1 MIEAYLSP
9 TDIQAATLPLIVMF
23 WYELRGIKNRVERLE
38 DRLPPATLL
47 KAPRGGSPLR
57 A

>member
-38 DRLPPATLL
+38 DRLPPAMLPKT
-47 KAPRGGSPLR
+47 PPGGSPLR
-57 A
+57 D

>member
-38 DRLPPATLL
+38 DRLPLPLL
-47 KAPRGGSPLR
+47 A
-57 A
+57 